1 MTHRPLLG
9 VFLVYNISI
18 AMTSMQLRPHQ
29 SESLEV
35 MSQVDKGIIVVPTG
49 GGKTLI
55 AIMDA
60 KRRFESGDKT
70 IVVVA
75 PRLMLA
81 RQLSAEFTEHIMD
94 ASVMHVHSGGDLPY
108 FTTTQPNQIYSW
120 CYHNR
125 GNKLIVTTYHSLH
138 RIQEAGIVVDSIY
151 FDEAHNSVKKN
162 FFDATRH
169 FSNTSNRCYFFT
181 ATPKYSSTYK
191 KHGMNDSDVYGRI
204 IYNVPAPRLI
214 NNGSILPPKINAIN
228 IGSIRV
234 KGEEAAER
242 DCMTLLDTLYN
253 EEHMEKVLI
262 AAPNTKVMMR
272 MLAETDFMPEVQSM
286 GYDLLWITSK
296 HGAFLNDKKITREEF
311 FNLVREFG
319 ADPDKKFIVLHY
331 SILSEGISVPGLT
344 SLVLMRQM
352 NVIEMCQSV
361 GRVIRLHLDDIKR
374 INQGTLTPGKLQD
387 YTKSFGLVHVPVY
400 SNVGISTVKRLQNVV
415 DTVFV
420 QGQPAISTIKR

>member
-1 MTHRPLLG
+1 MTP
-9 VFLVYNISI
+9 
-18 AMTSMQLRPHQ
+18 MQLRPHQ
-29 SESLEV
+29 SEALAIMERIL
-35 MSQVDKGIIVVPTG
+35 KGMIVIPTG
-49 GGKTLI
+49 GGKSLV

-60 KRRFESGDKT
+60 VRQFMSGDKT

-81 RQLSAEFTEHIMD
+81 RQLSAEFAEHITN
-94 ASVMHVHSGGDLPY
+94 ASIMHVHSNADLPY
-108 FTTTQPNQIYSW
+108 FTTTKPNQIFSW
-120 CYHNR
+120 CYHTK
-125 GNKLIVTTYHSLH
+125 GNKLIFTTYQSLH
-138 RIQEAGIVVDSIY
+138 RIQEANIAVDTIY
-151 FDEAHNSVKKN
+151 YDEAHNSVKKS
-162 FFDATRH
+162 FYPSVKY
-169 FSNTSNRCYFFT
+169 FSSAANRSYFFT
-181 ATPKYSSTYK
+181 ATPKYSATASK
-191 KHGMNDSDVYGRI
+191 PGMNDSDVYGGI
-204 IYNVPAPRLI
+204 IYNVPAPRLV

-228 IGSIRV
+228 ISSVRL

-253 EEHMEKVLI
+253 EDHMEKVLV
-262 AAPNTKVMMR
+262 AAPNTKVMLR
-272 MLAETDFMPEVQSM
+272 MLAETDFMKEVQSM

-296 HGAFLNDKKITREEF
+296 HGAFLNDQKITREKF
-311 FNLVREFG
+311 FQLIKEFG

-361 GRVIRLHLDDIKR
+361 GRVIRLHLDDVKR
-374 INQGTLTPGKLQD
+374 IQQGTLTPGNLQD

-400 SNVGISTVKRLQNVV
+400 SNVGIATVKRLQSVV

-420 QGQPAISTIKR
+420 EGQPAIATIKR

>member
-1 MTHRPLLG
+1 MTP
-9 VFLVYNISI
+9 
-18 AMTSMQLRPHQ
+18 MKLRTHQ
-29 SESLEV
+29 SEALSI
-35 MSQVDKGIIVVPTG
+35 MSNTPKGTIVVPTG
-49 GGKTLI
+49 GGKSLI

-60 KRRFESGDKT
+60 VRQFEQGNKT

-81 RQLSAEFTEHIMD
+81 RQLSAEFTEHITN
-94 ASVMHVHSGGDLPY
+94 ASVMHVHSGNDLPY
-108 FTTTQPNQIYSW
+108 FTTTKPKEIFSW
-120 CYHNR
+120 CYRTN
-125 GNKLIVTTYHSLH
+125 GNKLIFTTYQSLY
-138 RIQEAGIVVDSIY
+138 RIEQADIVVDTIY
-151 FDEAHNSVKKN
+151 YDEAHNSVKKS
-162 FFDATRH
+162 FYPTVKH
-169 FSNTSNRCYFFT
+169 FSSNANRSYFFT
-181 ATPKYSSTYK
+181 ATPKYSATASK
-191 KHGMNDSDVYGRI
+191 PGMNDVEVYGGI
-204 IYNVPAPRLI
+204 IYNVAATRLV

-228 IGSIRV
+228 IGGIRL

-262 AAPNTKVMMR
+262 AAPNTKVMIR
-272 MLAETDFMPEVQSM
+272 MLAETDFLKEVQSM

-296 HGAFLNDKKITREEF
+296 HGSFLNDKKISREEF

-344 SLVLMRQM
+344 SLILMRQM

-361 GRVIRLHLDDIKR
+361 GRVIRLHLDDVKR
-374 INQGTLTPGKLQD
+374 IQEGTLVPGKLQD

-400 SNVGISTVKRLQNVV
+400 NNVGIATVKRLQSIV

>member
-1 MTHRPLLG
+1 MTP
-9 VFLVYNISI
+9 
-18 AMTSMQLRPHQ
+18 MQLRPHQ
-29 SESLEV
+29 SEALAIMERIL
-35 MSQVDKGIIVVPTG
+35 KGMIVIPTG
-49 GGKTLI
+49 GGKSLV

-60 KRRFESGDKT
+60 VRQFMSGDKT

-81 RQLSAEFTEHIMD
+81 RQLSAEFAEHITN

-108 FTTTQPNQIYSW
+108 FTTTKPNQIFSW
-120 CYHNR
+120 CYHTK
-125 GNKLIVTTYHSLH
+125 GNKLIFTTYQSLH
-138 RIQEAGIVVDSIY
+138 RIQEANIAVDTIY
-151 FDEAHNSVKKN
+151 YDEAHNSVKKS
-162 FFDATRH
+162 FYPSIKY
-169 FSNTSNRCYFFT
+169 FSSVANRSYFFT
-181 ATPKYSSTYK
+181 ATPKYSATAFK
-191 KHGMNDSDVYGRI
+191 PGMNDTDVYGGI
-204 IYNVPAPRLI
+204 IYNVPAPRLV

-228 IGSIRV
+228 VGGIRL
-234 KGEEAAER
+234 KGEDAAER

-253 EEHMEKVLI
+253 EDHMEKVLI
-262 AAPNTKVMMR
+262 AAPNTKVMLR
-272 MLAETDFMPEVQSM
+272 MLAETDFMKEVQSM

-296 HGAFLNDKKITREEF
+296 HGAFLNDTKITREQF
-311 FNLVREFG
+311 FNLVRDFG

-361 GRVIRLHLDDIKR
+361 GRVIRLHLDDVKR
-374 INQGTLTPGKLQD
+374 IQQGTLTPGKLQD

-400 SNVGISTVKRLQNVV
+400 SNVGIATVKRLQNVV

-420 QGQPAISTIKR
+420 QGEPAIATIKR

>member
-1 MTHRPLLG
+1 ML
-9 VFLVYNISI
+9 YNIPI
-18 AMTSMQLRPHQ
+18 VMTPMQLRPHQ
-29 SESLEV
+29 SEALAIMERIL
-35 MSQVDKGIIVVPTG
+35 KGMIVVPTG
-49 GGKTLI
+49 GGKSLI

-60 KRRFESGDKT
+60 VRQFLFGNKT

-81 RQLSAEFTEHIMD
+81 RQLSAEFTEHITN
-94 ASVMHVHSGGDLPY
+94 ASVMHVHSGKDLPY
-108 FTTTQPNQIYSW
+108 FTTTKPNEIFSW
-120 CYHNR
+120 CYHTK
-125 GNKLIVTTYHSLH
+125 GNKLIFTTYQSLH
-138 RIQEAGIVVDSIY
+138 RIQEANIAVDTIY
-151 FDEAHNSVKKN
+151 YDEAHNSVKKSY
-162 FFDATRH
+162 FPSVKH
-169 FSNTSNRCYFFT
+169 FSAVADRSYFFT
-181 ATPKYSSTYK
+181 ATPKYSSTPAK
-191 KHGMNDSDVYGRI
+191 PGMNDTSVYGGI
-204 IYNVPAPRLI
+204 IYNVPAPRLV

-228 IGSIRV
+228 VGGIRL

-253 EEHMEKVLI
+253 EDCMEKVLI
-262 AAPNTKVMMR
+262 AAPNTKVMIR
-272 MLAETDFMPEVQSM
+272 MLAETDFMKEVQSI

-296 HGAFLNDKKITREEF
+296 HGAFLNDKKISREEF

-361 GRVIRLHLDDIKR
+361 GRVIRLHLDDVKR
-374 INQGTLTPGKLQD
+374 IQEGTLTPGNLQD

-400 SNVGISTVKRLQNVV
+400 SNVGIATVKRLQNVV

-420 QGQPAISTIKR
+420 EGQPAISTIKR

>member
-1 MTHRPLLG
+1 MTP
-9 VFLVYNISI
+9 
-18 AMTSMQLRPHQ
+18 MQLRPHQ
-29 SESLEV
+29 SEALAIMERIL
-35 MSQVDKGIIVVPTG
+35 KGMIVVPTG
-49 GGKTLI
+49 GGKSLI

-60 KRRFESGDKT
+60 VRQFLFGNKT

-81 RQLSAEFTEHIMD
+81 RQLSAEFTEHITN
-94 ASVMHVHSGGDLPY
+94 ASVMHVHSGKDLPY
-108 FTTTQPNQIYSW
+108 FTSTKPNEIFSW
-120 CYHNR
+120 CYHTK
-125 GNKLIVTTYHSLH
+125 GNKLIFTTYQSLH
-138 RIQEAGIVVDSIY
+138 RIQEANIAVDTIY
-151 FDEAHNSVKKN
+151 YDEAHNSVKKSY
-162 FFDATRH
+162 FPSVKH
-169 FSNTSNRCYFFT
+169 FSSAADRSYFFT
-181 ATPKYSSTYK
+181 ATPKYSSTPAK
-191 KHGMNDSDVYGRI
+191 PGMNDTSVYGGI
-204 IYNVPAPRLI
+204 IYNVPAPRLVK
-214 NNGSILPPKINAIN
+214 NGSILPPKINAIN
-228 IGSIRV
+228 VGGIRL

-253 EEHMEKVLI
+253 EDCMEKVLI
-262 AAPNTKVMMR
+262 AAPNTKVMIR
-272 MLAETDFMPEVQSM
+272 MLAETDFMKEVQSM

-296 HGAFLNDKKITREEF
+296 HGSFLNDKKITREHF

-361 GRVIRLHLDDIKR
+361 GRVIRLHLDDVKR
-374 INQGTLTPGKLQD
+374 IQDGTLTPGNLQD

-400 SNVGISTVKRLQNVV
+400 SNVGIATVKRLQNVV

-420 QGQPAISTIKR
+420 EGQPAIATIKR

>member
-1 MTHRPLLG
+1 M
-9 VFLVYNISI
+9 V
-18 AMTSMQLRPHQ
+18 QLRPHQ
-29 SESLEV
+29 SEALAIMDHTS
-35 MSQVDKGIIVVPTG
+35 KGIVVVPTG
-49 GGKTLI
+49 GGKSLV

-60 KRRFESGDKT
+60 VRQFAHGNKT

-81 RQLSAEFTEHIMD
+81 RQLSAEFMEHITN
-94 ASVMHVHSGGDLPY
+94 ASVMHVHSGGNDLPY
-108 FTTTQPNQIYSW
+108 FTTTKPNEIFSW
-120 CYHNR
+120 CYHTK
-125 GNKLIVTTYHSLH
+125 GNKLIFTTYQSLC
-138 RIQEAGIVVDSIY
+138 RVEQADIAVDTIY
-151 FDEAHNSVKKN
+151 YDEAHNSVKKS
-162 FFDATRH
+162 FYPSVKH
-169 FSNTSNRCYFFT
+169 FSSSANRSYFFT
-181 ATPKYSSTYK
+181 ATPKYSATSSK
-191 KHGMNDSDVYGRI
+191 PGMNDTDVYGGI
-204 IYNVPAPRLI
+204 IYNVPAPRLV

-228 IGSIRV
+228 ISSVRL

-262 AAPNTKVMMR
+262 AAPNTKVMLR
-272 MLAETDFMPEVQSM
+272 MLAETDFAKEVQSM

-296 HGAFLNDKKITREEF
+296 HGAFLNDKKITREQF

-361 GRVIRLHLDDIKR
+361 GRVIRLHLDDVKR
-374 INQGTLTPGKLQD
+374 IQEGTLTPGKLQD

-400 SNVGISTVKRLQNVV
+400 SNVGIATVKRLQNVV
-415 DTVFV
+415 DTVFIE
-420 QGQPAISTIKR
+420 GQPAISVIKR

>member
-1 MTHRPLLG
+1 MTP
-9 VFLVYNISI
+9 
-18 AMTSMQLRPHQ
+18 MQLRPHQ
-29 SESLEV
+29 SEALAIMERIL
-35 MSQVDKGIIVVPTG
+35 KGMIVVPTG
-49 GGKTLI
+49 GGKSLI

-60 KRRFESGDKT
+60 VRQFLFGNKT

-81 RQLSAEFTEHIMD
+81 RQLSAEFTEHITN
-94 ASVMHVHSGGDLPY
+94 ASVMHVHSGKDLPY
-108 FTTTQPNQIYSW
+108 FTSTKPNEIFSW
-120 CYHNR
+120 CYHTK
-125 GNKLIVTTYHSLH
+125 GNKLIFTTYQSLH
-138 RIQEAGIVVDSIY
+138 RIQEANIAVDTIY
-151 FDEAHNSVKKN
+151 YDEAHNSVKKSY
-162 FFDATRH
+162 FPSVKY
-169 FSNTSNRCYFFT
+169 FSAVADRSYFFT
-181 ATPKYSSTYK
+181 ATPKYSSTPAK
-191 KHGMNDSDVYGRI
+191 PGMNDTSVYGGI
-204 IYNVPAPRLI
+204 IYNVPAPRLVK
-214 NNGSILPPKINAIN
+214 NGSILPPKINAIN
-228 IGSIRV
+228 VGGIRL

-253 EEHMEKVLI
+253 EDCMEKVLI
-262 AAPNTKVMMR
+262 AAPNTKVMIR
-272 MLAETDFMPEVQSM
+272 MLAETDFMKEVQSM

-296 HGAFLNDKKITREEF
+296 HGAFLNDKKISREEF

-361 GRVIRLHLDDIKR
+361 GRVIRLHLDDVKR
-374 INQGTLTPGKLQD
+374 IQDGTLTPGNLQD

-400 SNVGISTVKRLQNVV
+400 SNVGIATVKRLQNVV

-420 QGQPAISTIKR
+420 EGQPAISTIKR

>member
-1 MTHRPLLG
+1 
-9 VFLVYNISI
+9 
-18 AMTSMQLRPHQ
+18 MQLRSHQ
-29 SESLEV
+29 SEALAV
-35 MSQVDKGIIVVPTG
+35 MERILKGMIVVPTG
-49 GGKTLI
+49 GGKSLI

-60 KRRFESGDKT
+60 VRQFLFGNKT

-81 RQLSAEFTEHIMD
+81 RQLSAEFTEHITN
-94 ASVMHVHSGGDLPY
+94 ASVMHVHSGKDLPY
-108 FTTTQPNQIYSW
+108 FTTTKPNEIFSW
-120 CYHNR
+120 CYHTK
-125 GNKLIVTTYHSLH
+125 GNKLIFTTYQSLH
-138 RIQEAGIVVDSIY
+138 RIQEANIAVDTIY
-151 FDEAHNSVKKN
+151 YDEAHNSVKKSY
-162 FFDATRH
+162 FPSVKH
-169 FSNTSNRCYFFT
+169 FSAVADRSYFFT
-181 ATPKYSSTYK
+181 ATPKYSSTPAK
-191 KHGMNDSDVYGRI
+191 PGMNDTSVYGGI
-204 IYNVPAPRLI
+204 IYNVPAPRLV

-228 IGSIRV
+228 VGGIRL

-253 EEHMEKVLI
+253 EDCMEKVLI
-262 AAPNTKVMMR
+262 AAPNTKVMIR
-272 MLAETDFMPEVQSM
+272 MLAETDFMKEVQSM

-296 HGAFLNDKKITREEF
+296 HGAFLNDKKISREEF

-361 GRVIRLHLDDIKR
+361 GRVIRLHLDDVKR
-374 INQGTLTPGKLQD
+374 IQEGTLIPGKLQD

-400 SNVGISTVKRLQNVV
+400 SNVGIATVKRLQNVV
-415 DTVFV
+415 DTVFIE
-420 QGQPAISTIKR
+420 GQPAIATIKR

>member
-1 MTHRPLLG
+1 MTP
-9 VFLVYNISI
+9 
-18 AMTSMQLRPHQ
+18 MQLRPHQ
-29 SESLEV
+29 SESLDV

-60 KRRFESGDKT
+60 KRQFESGDKT

-94 ASVMHVHSGGDLPY
+94 ASVMHVHSGNDLPY
-108 FTTTQPNQIYSW
+108 FTTTKPNEIYSW
-120 CYHNR
+120 CYHTG

-162 FFDATRH
+162 FFDSTRH

-191 KHGMNDSDVYGRI
+191 KHGMNDTSVYGQI

-214 NNGSILPPKINAIN
+214 SNGSILPPKINAIP
-228 IGSIRV
+228 IGSFRE

-262 AAPNTKVMMR
+262 AAPNTKVMIR
-272 MLAETDFMPEVQSM
+272 MLATTSFMEDVQSM

-296 HGAFLNDKKITREEF
+296 HGAFLNDKKITREQF

-374 INQGTLTPGKLQD
+374 IQDGSLTPGNLQD

>member
-1 MTHRPLLG
+1 M
-9 VFLVYNISI
+9 
-18 AMTSMQLRPHQ
+18 
-29 SESLEV
+29 
-35 MSQVDKGIIVVPTG
+35 IVIPTG
-49 GGKTLI
+49 GGKSLV

-60 KRRFESGDKT
+60 VRQFMSGDKT

-81 RQLSAEFTEHIMD
+81 RQLSAEFAEHITN
-94 ASVMHVHSGGDLPY
+94 ASIMHVHSNADLPY
-108 FTTTQPNQIYSW
+108 FTTTKPNQIFSW
-120 CYHNR
+120 CYHTK
-125 GNKLIVTTYHSLH
+125 GNKLIFTTYQSLH
-138 RIQEAGIVVDSIY
+138 RIQEANIAVDTIY
-151 FDEAHNSVKKN
+151 YDEAHNSVKKS
-162 FFDATRH
+162 FYPSVKY
-169 FSNTSNRCYFFT
+169 FSSAANRSYFFT
-181 ATPKYSSTYK
+181 ATPKYSATASK
-191 KHGMNDSDVYGRI
+191 PGMNDSDVYGGI
-204 IYNVPAPRLI
+204 IYNVPAPRLV

-228 IGSIRV
+228 ISSVRL

-253 EEHMEKVLI
+253 EDHMEKVLV
-262 AAPNTKVMMR
+262 AAPNTKVMLR
-272 MLAETDFMPEVQSM
+272 MLAETDFMKEVQSM

-296 HGAFLNDKKITREEF
+296 HGAFLNDQKITREKF
-311 FNLVREFG
+311 FQLIKEFG

-361 GRVIRLHLDDIKR
+361 GRVIRLHLDDVKR
-374 INQGTLTPGKLQD
+374 IQQGTLTPGNLQD

-400 SNVGISTVKRLQNVV
+400 SNVGIATVKRLQSVV

-420 QGQPAISTIKR
+420 EGQPAIATIKR

>member
-1 MTHRPLLG
+1 ML
-9 VFLVYNISI
+9 YNISI
-18 AMTSMQLRPHQ
+18 VMNPMQLRPHQ
-29 SESLEV
+29 AEALEV
-35 MSQVDKGIIVVPTG
+35 MDQKSKGIIVVPTG
-49 GGKTLI
+49 GGKTFI
-55 AIMDA
+55 AITDA
-60 KRRFESGDKT
+60 QRQFERGEKT

-81 RQLSAEFTEHIMD
+81 RQLSAEFTEHITN
-94 ASVMHVHSGGDLPY
+94 ASVMHVHSGNDLPH
-108 FTTTQPNQIYSW
+108 FATTKPNQIFSW
-120 CYHNR
+120 CFHTK
-125 GNKLIVTTYHSLH
+125 GNKLIFTTYHSLH
-138 RIQEAGIVVDSIY
+138 RIQESGIKVDSIY
-151 FDEAHNSVKKN
+151 FDEAHNSIKKN
-162 FFDATRH
+162 FFGSTKH
-169 FSNTSNRCYFFT
+169 FSFASNRCYFFT
-181 ATPKYSSTYK
+181 ATPKYSATGK
-191 KHGMNDSDVYGRI
+191 KYGMNDSIFGGI
-204 IYNVPAPRLI
+204 IYNVPAPRLV
-214 NNGSILPPKINAIN
+214 NNGSILPPKINAIP
-228 IGSIRV
+228 IGTFRE

-253 EEHMEKVLI
+253 EDHMEKVLI
-262 AAPNTKVMMR
+262 AAPNTKVLIR
-272 MLAETDFMPEVQSM
+272 MLATTDFMKEVQSM

-296 HGAFLNDKKITREEF
+296 HGAFHNDKKITREEF
-311 FNLVREFG
+311 FNLIREYG
-319 ADPDKKFIVLHY
+319 ADPDKKFIVMHY

-374 INQGTLTPGKLQD
+374 IKDGSLTPGKLQD

>member
-1 MTHRPLLG
+1 
-9 VFLVYNISI
+9 
-18 AMTSMQLRPHQ
+18 MQLRPHQ
-29 SESLEV
+29 SESLSIMDV
-35 MSQVDKGIIVVPTG
+35 TPKGIIVIPTG
-49 GGKTLI
+49 GGKSLV

-60 KRRFESGDKT
+60 VRQFAQGNKT

-81 RQLSAEFTEHIMD
+81 RQLSAEFMEHITN
-94 ASVMHVHSGGDLPY
+94 ASVMHVHSGNDLPY
-108 FTTTQPNQIYSW
+108 FTTTKPNEIFSW
-120 CYHNR
+120 CYHTK
-125 GNKLIVTTYHSLH
+125 GNKLIFTTYQSLR
-138 RIQEAGIVVDSIY
+138 RIEQANIAVDTIY
-151 FDEAHNSVKKN
+151 YDEAHNSVKKS
-162 FFDATRH
+162 FYPSIKH
-169 FSNTSNRCYFFT
+169 FSSTANRSYFFT
-181 ATPKYSSTYK
+181 ATPKYSATSSK
-191 KHGMNDSDVYGRI
+191 PGMNDTDVYGGI
-204 IYNVPAPRLI
+204 IYNVPAPRLV

-228 IGSIRV
+228 ISSVRL

-262 AAPNTKVMMR
+262 AAPNTKVMIR
-272 MLAETDFMPEVQSM
+272 MLAETDFMKEVQSM

-296 HGAFLNDKKITREEF
+296 HGAFLNDKKITREQF
-311 FNLVREFG
+311 FTLVREFG

-361 GRVIRLHLDDIKR
+361 GRVIRLHLDDVKR
-374 INQGTLTPGKLQD
+374 IQEGTLTPGNLQD